1 MITMNDCGQAGSYE
15 YKGLSTDT
23 KPTNCAV
30 NSLFL
35 ELDTGT
41 FFYFDGTGWIPLKRG
56 GGGGYSLFKSLIDR
70 TVTEVTEEMTKG
82 CATITA
88 CAFKDCKNLTKVK
101 LHSDVVKVAF
111 YSFRDCSS
119 LSEVTFPTTGKFDE
133 VDLGAFE
140 NCTSLGEI
148 NIPSGTRLVGSYAFG
163 HCSSATRL
171 VLPNS
176 ITNIAEYTF
185 EYCSQLYKITI
196 PSSVKNI
203 QGWAFQ
209 YCGGSADVRTELYI
223 PENSVKYIGQCAF
236 FHCSKLVNIDIP
248 NGVEI
253 LDQHAFQECSS
264 AETLSLP
271 HTLTKLGDR
280 CFKDCSSLKSEV
292 TIPSSLSGYMAWE
305 GTSFAGCT
313 SLVTVHIEYGVS
325 RIGDWTFSGCTSLQN
340 INFPGSLG
348 EYSSNVGNIGNQA
361 FKDCTS
367 LEEIT
372 VDTGVRHIG
381 ESAFEGCTKL
391 WHVTLPSTISNN
403 TKDKG
408 IGKKAFYYRGLSRIE
423 IYATVP
429 PSIGE
434 EAFVIWQELDPAGPL
449 PFKSRPDIYVP
460 SGSYDS
466 YRNASAWED
475 YKDRIKSL

>member
-101 LHSDVVKVAF
+101 LHSDVVKTAY

-133 VDLGAFE
+133 VEFGAFQ

-148 NIPSGTRLVGSYAFG
+148 NIPSGTYRIGAYAFG
-163 HCSSATRL
+163 HCSSATKL
-171 VLPNS
+171 SLPNS
-176 ITNIAEYTF
+176 ITNIADHTF
-185 EYCSQLYKITI
+185 EYCSQLYNITI
-196 PSSVKNI
+196 PSSVESI
-203 QGWAFQ
+203 QDAAFQ
-209 YCGGSADVRTELYI
+209 YCGESADVRTELYI
-223 PENSVKYIGQCAF
+223 PENSVEYIGKYAF
-236 FHCSKLVNIDIP
+236 SHCSKLININIP
-248 NGVEI
+248 TGVLT
-253 LDQHAFQECSS
+253 LDASAFQYCSR

-280 CFKDCSSLKSEV
+280 CFANCSSLNAKV
-292 TIPSSLSGYMAWE
+292 TIPSSLSGKEAWV
-305 GTSFAGCT
+305 GSSFRECT
-313 SLVTVHIEYGVS
+313 SLVDVYIENGVS
-325 RIGDWTFSGCTSLQN
+325 RIGDYTFFGCTSLKN
-340 INFPGSLG
+340 INFPESLG
-348 EYSSNVGNIGNQA
+348 EASNPGNIGDHA
-361 FKDCTS
+361 FENCTS
-367 LEEIT
+367 LEIIM

-381 ESAFEGCTKL
+381 ASAFEGCSNLRT
-391 WHVTLPSTISNN
+391 VVLPSTISNN
-403 TKDKG
+403 TDSLG
-408 IGKKAFYYRGLSRIE
+408 IGSRAFYYKGLSEIK
-423 IYATVP
+423 IYATFP
-429 PSIGE
+429 PSIGK
-434 EAFVIWQELDPAGPL
+434 EAFLIWTEHNPVGPL
-449 PFKSRPDIYVP
+449 PLKSSPDIKVP
-460 SGSYDS
+460 HNSVQAYKD
-466 YRNASAWED
+466 ASAWAD
-475 YKDRIKSL
+475 YKDRIQSM

>member
-101 LHSDVVKVAF
+101 LHSDVVKTAY
-111 YSFRDCSS
+111 YSFRDCPS

-140 NCTSLGEI
+140 YCTSLGEI
-148 NIPSGTRLVGSYAFG
+148 NIPSGTYRIGAYAFG
-163 HCSSATRL
+163 HCSSATKL
-171 VLPNS
+171 SLPS
-176 ITNIAEYTF
+176 SLREIADHAF
-185 EYCSQLYKITI
+185 EYCSLLNKITI
-196 PSSVKNI
+196 PSSI
-203 QGWAFQ
+203 TSIEGWTFQ
-209 YCGGSADVRTELYI
+209 YCGSESPYRTELTI
-223 PENSVKYIGQCAF
+223 PSNVTYIGQWAF
-236 FHCSKLVNIDIP
+236 FHCSKLVNINIP
-248 NGVEI
+248 NGVET

-280 CFKDCSSLKSEV
+280 CFEDCSSLKSEV

-348 EYSSNVGNIGNQA
+348 EYSSNVGNIGDHA
-361 FKDCTS
+361 FENCTS
-367 LEEIT
+367 LTEIT
-372 VDTGVRHIG
+372 VDEGVRHIG
-381 ESAFEGCTKL
+381 ARAFEGCTKL
-391 WHVTLPSTISNN
+391 WKVILPSTISNN
-403 TKDKG
+403 TDSLG
-408 IGKKAFYYRGLSRIE
+408 IGCRAFYYKGLSEIK
-423 IYATVP
+423 IYATFP

-434 EAFVIWQELDPAGPL
+434 EAFDIWQEWIPGGGFPY
-449 PFKSRPDIYVP
+449 KNRPDIYVP
-460 SGSYDS
+460 HNSVQAYKD
-466 YRNASAWED
+466 ASAWAD
-475 YKDRIKSL
+475 YEGRIKSL